1 MKKTALLTISLLALS
16 CVGRLFGQSVT
27 LGDATFEATSDQI
40 AANWYHPM
48 TGTRT
53 LVARGT
59 SEGGTLTESFAIGE
73 SHGGVKCLKRHLVQ
87 SAPGAA
93 DVTEDWWLAVDTR
106 GDVLVLKCSGT
117 KLAAFDAFVA
127 GAASLYLPGKP
138 AQGQTW
144 DLFGRTQTV
153 VSVVETGSAGNLVV
167 KSEAVGTEPQ
177 TSLYWAS
184 EGLASYTS
192 GTDTWIFPQK
202 PAAPAGE

>member
-1 MKKTALLTISLLALS
+1 MKKTTILAISLLTMS
-16 CVGRLFGQSVT
+16 CTSVLLGQTVT
-27 LGDATFEATSDQI
+27 LGDATFEAASDQI

-53 LVARGT
+53 LVASGT
-59 SEGGTLTESFAIGE
+59 SAGGTLTESFALGE
-73 SHGGVKCLKRHLVQ
+73 SVGGVKCLKRHLVQ

-93 DVTEDWWLAVDTR
+93 DVTEDWWLAIDTR

-117 KLAAFDAFVA
+117 KLAAFDAFIA
-127 GAASLYLPGKP
+127 GLAPLYLPGKP

-144 DLFGRTQTV
+144 ELFGRTQTV
-153 VSVVETGSAGNLVV
+153 VSVVETGSCGNLVI
-167 KSEAVGTEPQ
+167 KSEAVGTAPQ

-192 GTDTWIFPQK
+192 GTGSWNFPAK
-202 PAAPAGE
+202 PVAPAGE